1 MGMQCCCS
9 PEIIDHDELMAEH
22 FIERCNDDWIKVSPT
37 NLNPTDWLKEN
48 LCSPDKLFG
57 LKGIKDSENGWLMDF
72 GNKRLDLNSA
82 DNDTL
87 YVMLVSGIL
96 KKSVTFGNEEDG
108 GKDEGDKEEIHP
120 IVIASSLV
128 TEKNLKRSDD
138 PIKVAIKV
146 RAVMRNIWGKRSRV
160 MYNEAY
166 EAAIRKIPRDFVES
180 MVRECISP
188 KDTKYLLDIEDK
200 EILFAL
206 REGKF
211 REVIQDTA
219 YKKLYRE
226 KVFWEQQVHDGIWFF
241 LITCPM
247 RFFLWIIWNFV
258 YVFQM
263 ALFLPLL
270 CKVRLL
276 TKSQTRQLFSPIS
289 CFIADIV
296 NFIIMAA
303 LIGEVLFLKGART
316 SQELAEELALNFTTD
331 PNMTVDDHADL
342 KAGDTE
348 GTTKIKLE
356 KSPMSLA
363 GYVLFFCFL
372 SRFLVELEQLSQK
385 RIFSVVPKQYHTH
398 IWCGRKFWKKFK
410 LYFNAHSYM
419 NKVDLLA
426 LIILGIALV
435 IDIDYSFESSTIYG
449 KICKDGSCAGILE
462 DRRVIHMINCY
473 SLALLLSVIRLFYCI
488 FEYVPVIGP
497 ILISMQKMLKDVVRV
512 LIIVFFLSIGFFI
525 PLLAISQVYRSV
537 YYGVY
542 TSNEKSS
549 ISEAEEEGDVDN
561 KIFKKLGSLQKG
573 FYTMILS
580 LMSGRLTN
588 AQDVYD
594 SKDPSINGFFFVI
607 MVGYFL
613 LVGLLC
619 FNLLIALVT
628 KRYDVMMGG
637 RDREWELYKFNV
649 VLDYCSIGDEEGEAC
664 NDGMPFFFPISLL
677 YIPCVLFLKL
687 VRRMRRGKK
696 KYKATSKVI
705 VVSLNADIEMD
716 LNAEG
721 VKSGENYEKGNGAEA
736 RADGMK
742 KIIDRREVLR
752 KIIDRRDRTFE
763 KIKK

>member
-1 MGMQCCCS
+1 MQCCCS
-9 PEIIDHDELMAEH
+9 SEVIDHDELMAEH
-22 FIERCNDDWIKVSPT
+22 FIERCNDDWTKDSST

-57 LKGIKDSENGWLMDF
+57 LKGVKDSENGWLMDF
-72 GNKRLDLNSA
+72 GNKKLDLNSA
-82 DNDTL
+82 DKDTL

-96 KKSVTFGNEEDG
+96 KKTVTFGNEEDDE
-108 GKDEGDKEEIHP
+108 KDEGDKEEIHP

-146 RAVMRNIWGKRSRV
+146 RAVMRSIWGKRSRV

-180 MVRECISP
+180 MVKECISP
-188 KDTKYLLDIEDK
+188 RETKYLLDIEDK

-226 KVFWEQQVHDGIWFF
+226 KVFWEHQVYDGVWFF

-247 RFFLWIIWNFV
+247 RLFLWIIWNFV
-258 YVFQM
+258 YVFQI
-263 ALFLPLL
+263 ALLLPLL

-276 TKSQTRQLFSPIS
+276 TKGQTRRLFSPIS
-289 CFIADIV
+289 CFIADMV

-303 LIGEVLFLKGART
+303 LIWEVLFLKGAGT
-316 SQELAEELALNFTTD
+316 SQEKAEGIAYKHALTNYT
-331 PNMTVDDHADL
+331 NIDDETKIEL
-342 KAGDTE
+342 KADPDDPTGNTILIE
-348 GTTKIKLE
+348 LE
-356 KSPMSLA
+356 KNPMSLA

-372 SRFLVELEQLSQK
+372 SRFLVELQQLTQK
-385 RIFSVVPKQYHTH
+385 EIFSVVPKQYRTH

-435 IDIDYSFESSTIYG
+435 LDIDYSFQSSRIYG
-449 KICKDGSCAGILE
+449 KICKIKIATCVGNNDYTFE

-488 FEYVPVIGP
+488 FEYIPVIGP
-497 ILISMQKMLKDVVRV
+497 ILISMQKMLKDVIRV
-512 LIIVFFLSIGFFI
+512 LIIIFFLSIGFFI
-525 PLLAISQVYRSV
+525 PLIAISQVYRSV
-537 YYGVY
+537 YYGEY
-542 TSNEKSS
+542 TSNEA
-549 ISEAEEEGDVDN
+549 AEEEGNDDTDN

-594 SKDPSINGFFFVI
+594 SKDTAINGFFFFI

-613 LVGLLC
+613 IVGLLC

-649 VLDYCSIGDEEGEAC
+649 VLDYCSIDDKGEAC

-677 YIPCVLFLKL
+677 YIPCILFLKL
-687 VRRMRRGKK
+687 TQGMMRRGKK
-696 KYKATSKVI
+696 KYKATSEVI
-705 VVSLNADIEMD
+705 VLSPDKDIEMGV
-716 LNAEG
+716 NAEG
-721 VKSGENYEKGNGAEA
+721 VP
-736 RADGMK
+736 K
-742 KIIDRREVLR
+742 K
-752 KIIDRRDRTFE
+752 
-763 KIKK
+763 